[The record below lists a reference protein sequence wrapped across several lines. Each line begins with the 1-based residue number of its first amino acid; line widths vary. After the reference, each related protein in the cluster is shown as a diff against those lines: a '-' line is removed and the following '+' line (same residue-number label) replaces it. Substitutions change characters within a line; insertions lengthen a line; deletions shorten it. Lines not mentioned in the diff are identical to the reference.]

1 MTLLPNVSLLLV
13 EKMKTIDYEI
23 DKDGIGVL
31 TIDVKDRSM
40 NVMTP
45 GFLQDLAEAVEKVAA
60 DDKVKGAV
68 ITSGKD
74 SFMAGADLLELV
86 ETFEQRTDAE
96 QVYGWCHG
104 LQQALRK
111 LETCGKPF
119 AAAINGTA
127 LGGGLEVCLACHYR
141 VASNN
146 PKSVLGL
153 PEVTVGLLPGGGG
166 TQRLPRLIGIEP
178 ALQLI
183 TQGKHLK
190 PAEAVEAGFVHQ
202 LVEPGQEIKA
212 AKAWL
217 LEKGDPEQPWDKKG
231 FRVPGGAGL
240 MNPSA
245 IQTFMFGTALLQKM
259 TNHNYPAP
267 IAIMS
272 AVYEGTVLPID
283 KALDIETKYFVSLLM
298 NPVSRNMTRTLF
310 INKGAADKLVR
321 RPQGPK
327 KRQVTKLGI
336 LGAGMMGAGI
346 AFVSARAGMQV
357 VLLDTTTE
365 KAEFGKDYSRKL
377 LQKRIDR
384 GRMTSDK
391 AADILERIHTTAEY
405 DDLAGCELIIEAVFE
420 DRKIKSDVTAKTEA
434 VISDDAI
441 FASNTSTLPI
451 TGLAEASERPQ
462 QFIGIHF
469 FSPVDKMPLV
479 EVIVGKKTNDVAIA
493 QALDYIQQIRKTPIV
508 VNDSRGFYTSR
519 VFGVFSREGINMLAE
534 GINPA
539 LIENVA
545 KHAGMPVGPLAV
557 TDEVTLE
564 LSYHVMKQ
572 TRADLGDAYVA
583 SPADDVISKF
593 VKELDRK
600 GKRFG
605 KGFYDYPEG
614 GKKHLW
620 PGLKDLYPLAD
631 EQPSADEVKKR
642 LFYSQAIET
651 VRCMDEGVVTHPADA
666 DIGSIFGWGFPPYT
680 GGTISFIETEGIR
693 NFVAEA
699 DRLAQTYGE
708 RFAVPDSLRSM
719 AEKGETFYQLADA
732 DEHRPAA

>member
-1 MTLLPNVSLLLV
+1 
-13 EKMKTIDYEI
+13 MKTIEYKFDS
-23 DKDGIGVL
+23 DGIALL

-40 NVMTP
+40 NVMTAE
-45 GFLQDLAEAVEKVAA
+45 FLQDLSDAVEKVVS
-60 DDKVKGAV
+60 DDNVKGAV

-74 SFMAGADLLELV
+74 AFMAGADLRGLV
-86 ETFEQRTDAE
+86 ETFEQRTDAAE
-96 QVYGWCHG
+96 VYGWCRG
-104 LQQALRK
+104 LQQTLRK

-141 VASNN
+141 VAANS
-146 PKSVLGL
+146 PKTVLGL
-153 PEVTVGLLPGGGG
+153 PEVMVGLMPGGGG

-178 ALQLI
+178 SLQLI
-183 TQGKHLK
+183 TQGKHVT
-190 PAEAVEAGFVHQ
+190 PAEAVEAGFVHEM
-202 LVEPGQEIKA
+202 VESGKEVA
-212 AKAWL
+212 TAKAWL
-217 LEKGDPEQPWDKKG
+217 LETGDPEQAWDKKG
-231 FRVPGGAGL
+231 FKVPGGAGL

-245 IQTFMFGTALLQKM
+245 IQTFMFGTSLLQKM

-283 KALDIETKYFVSLLM
+283 TALDVESKYFTSMLM

-321 RPQGPK
+321 RPKEPE
-327 KRQVTKLGI
+327 KRLVKKLGI

-346 AFVSARAGMQV
+346 AFVSARAGMRV
-357 VLLDTTTE
+357 VLLDTTKE
-365 KAEFGKDYSRKL
+365 KAEFGKDYSRNL
-377 LQKRIDR
+377 LQKRIDK
-384 GRMTSDK
+384 GRTTSDK
-391 AADILERIHTTAEY
+391 AADILDRIHTTTEY
-405 DDLAGCELIIEAVFE
+405 DDLAGCELVIEAVFE
-420 DRKIKSDVTAKTEA
+420 DRKIKADVTAKTEA

-451 TGLAEASERPQ
+451 TGLAEASTRPE

-479 EVIVGKKTNDVAIA
+479 EVIIGEKTDDVAIA

-519 VFGVFSREGINMLAE
+519 VFSVFSREGINMLSE

-564 LSYHVMKQ
+564 LSHHVMKQ
-572 TRADLGDAYVA
+572 TQADLGDAYKS
-583 SPADDVISKF
+583 SPSDVVVSKF
-593 VKELDRK
+593 VEELDRR

-620 PGLKDLYPLAD
+620 PGLKELYPLAD
-631 EQPSADEVKKR
+631 KQPSADEVRKR
-642 LFYSQAIET
+642 LLYSQAIET
-651 VRCMDEGVVTHPADA
+651 VRCLNESVVTHPADA
-666 DIGSIFGWGFPPYT
+666 DIGSVFGWGFPPYT
-680 GGTISFIETEGIR
+680 GGTISFIETEGLG
-693 NFVAEA
+693 NFIAEA
-699 DRLAQTYGE
+699 DRLAEVYGE

-732 DEHRPAA
+732 KEHRPAA